1 MCPPLALHL
10 ASPWPRR
17 REPQCH
23 CRDKVNNVFACR
35 WCIRARA
42 PGAGWLCC
50 VLRHGQYPPREATGG
65 RDAPRGYDLL
75 FVAAAGGCTLTLV
88 LKLVLGRQTAT
99 ARVRRGGIFPRCV
112 STRATDLTQHGP
124 SRRATLR
131 TALTGRGGDLKAPP
145 TRSLLPSTRPA
156 HVKNGCMLRTFRLVD
171 LKRSTTFPK
180 CNACVGTIIATLAR
194 SRRS

>member
-1 MCPPLALHL
+1 MCPPLALPL
-10 ASPWPRR
+10 PSPWPRR
-17 REPQCH
+17 RELQCH

-75 FVAAAGGCTLTLV
+75 FVAAAGGCALTLV

-131 TALTGRGGDLKAPP
+131 TALSPGGGDLKAPP
-145 TRSLLPSTRPA
+145 HPSGLLAASSRARVRRTRRTAACSAHFAWSASRGQPPSQSA
-156 HVKNGCMLRTFRLVD
+156 MLASGR
-171 LKRSTTFPK
+171 
-180 CNACVGTIIATLAR
+180 
-194 SRRS
+194 

>member
-75 FVAAAGGCTLTLV
+75 FVAAAGGCTLALV
-88 LKLVLGRQTAT
+88 LKLVLGRQTISAL
-99 ARVRRGGIFPRCV
+99 CQY
-112 STRATDLTQHGP
+112 SSHGP
-124 SRRATLR
+124 HSTINMVLVAV
-131 TALTGRGGDLKAPP
+131 
-145 TRSLLPSTRPA
+145 LLYTY
-156 HVKNGCMLRTFRLVD
+156 GLL
-171 LKRSTTFPK
+171 L
-180 CNACVGTIIATLAR
+180 
-194 SRRS
+194 

>member
-1 MCPPLALHL
+1 VCPPLALHL

-88 LKLVLGRQTAT
+88 LKLVLGRQTISAL
-99 ARVRRGGIFPRCV
+99 CQY
-112 STRATDLTQHGP
+112 SSHGP
-124 SRRATLR
+124 HSTINMVLVAVLLYTLHVR
-131 TALTGRGGDLKAPP
+131 PVTLSPAPGGGDLNPP
-145 TRSLLPSTRPA
+145 PHPSTRSLLPRARVRRTRRTAACSA
-156 HVKNGCMLRTFRLVD
+156 HFAW
-171 LKRSTTFPK
+171 S
-180 CNACVGTIIATLAR
+180 A
-194 SRRS
+194 SRGQPPSQSAMGASGR

>member
-1 MCPPLALHL
+1 MPSPCPPLGLPL
-10 ASPWPRR
+10 ASPWPCR

-23 CRDKVNNVFACR
+23 CRDKVNHMVACR

-124 SRRATLR
+124 SRHAKSEV
-131 TALTGRGGDLKAPP
+131 KAPP
-145 TRSLLPSTRPA
+145 HLAASSRARVRRTRKTAACSA
-156 HVKNGCMLRTFRLVD
+156 HFAWSASRVSVDKVLV
-171 LKRSTTFPK
+171 L
-180 CNACVGTIIATLAR
+180 VLY
-194 SRRS
+194 